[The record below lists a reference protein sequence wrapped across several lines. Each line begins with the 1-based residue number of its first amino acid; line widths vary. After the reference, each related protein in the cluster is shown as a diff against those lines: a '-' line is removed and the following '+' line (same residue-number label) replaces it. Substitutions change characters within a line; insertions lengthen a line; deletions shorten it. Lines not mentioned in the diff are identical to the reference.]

1 MEELFA
7 LYDALKSKLQKAQE
21 IQNTLAETVVAGVN
35 VGGKAG
41 KEKANKTSKRR
52 AIVPA
57 V

>member
-1 MEELFA
+1 M
-7 LYDALKSKLQKAQE
+7 YDALKSKLQKAQE